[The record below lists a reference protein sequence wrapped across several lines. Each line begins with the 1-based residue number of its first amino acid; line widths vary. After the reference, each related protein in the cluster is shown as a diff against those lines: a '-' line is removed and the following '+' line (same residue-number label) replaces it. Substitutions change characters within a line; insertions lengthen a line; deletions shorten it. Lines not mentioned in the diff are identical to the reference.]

1 MSISTDPI
9 TGINGACDVRSAI
22 CADDNQGCALSS
34 GRTSDAEKTTVAYNA
49 DGSLTVI
56 NALGK
61 SATYRFQTIQGVRWV
76 AAMEDK
82 NSTSCPIRNFTFIYD
97 NQGRQLS
104 KAVIADRYCKNGSD
118 HKLGLHGDVE
128 MLFSLARLNAVAL
141 AVLSLLCLAFS
152 SAARADYQWFI
163 NESPK
168 FTGSSPAAACAALVP
183 HASPW
188 PTYQYRYDSYFIIR
202 IIETQFDCYLRFRYS
217 DGQQVAT
224 RPHPINVIRGVGSC
238 DLPKVYDDQTGE
250 CKAPENVN
258 VGQVCQEQSDPS
270 DSNPLLVQ
278 VDGSCKKLSQS
289 PMNKG
294 IPHTS
299 SCTET
304 NSLAGNPI
312 NFATG
317 NKLQIETDLGQIKN
331 SDLEITRHFN
341 SVDGLWRHNYSKEL
355 HIGNAILVLTDND
368 GAESYFKITGELA
381 TPINGY
387 ERFLKKDNNT
397 WTLYNNDNSSDTFNN
412 AGRVSAHRSANFSY
426 DITYSNDFIEVS
438 DKSGFKIAIT
448 EDAQKQPLK
457 ITTPDTTFTYNYN
470 DTSRLVSV
478 IKTANGIQS
487 KRTYLYG
494 VETDPNLLTGITD
507 ERGIRYAT
515 WTYDDQGR
523 AISSEHAG
531 GAERT
536 LVSYNTD
543 GSSTVT
549 NALGKRTT
557 YRFQT
562 IQGIRRIT
570 AIEGEPSANCP
581 YSNSSFTY
589 DDRGLMKTR
598 TDNKGNVTTF
608 DYNDRGLEV
617 SRTEAYGTPQ
627 ARTVTTTWHPTLLLP
642 ATITEPDRITNYS
655 YDAQGRVLSRQTS
668 SL

>member
-1 MSISTDPI
+1 MSISPNPI
-9 TGINGACDVRSAI
+9 TCIDEKCGVRSAI

-34 GRTSDAEKTTVAYNA
+34 EHIGSVEKTTVAYNA
-49 DGSLTVI
+49 DNSSTVTEPDRI
-56 NALGK
+56 TTC
-61 SATYRFQTIQGVRWV
+61 TYNKQGCQLAK
-76 AAMEDK
+76 AA
-82 NSTSCPIRNFTFIYD
+82 
-97 NQGRQLS
+97 
-104 KAVIADRYCKNGSD
+104 IADRYCKDGGD
-118 HKLGLHGDVE
+118 HRFLVREDVA
-128 MLFSLARLNAVAL
+128 MPLKFARLLVA
-141 AVLSLLCLAFS
+141 LSLLVWGQFS
-152 SAARADYQWFI
+152 FAEDYYWQLINNSIIYKASTPAKVCQAYVSSIGMTHPVAEIWGSGYAAKCSYQTRTDYWVYVEI
-163 NESPK
+163 
-168 FTGSSPAAACAALVP
+168 
-183 HASPW
+183 
-188 PTYQYRYDSYFIIR
+188 
-202 IIETQFDCYLRFRYS
+202 FRQGNTCS
-217 DGQQVAT
+217 
-224 RPHPINVIRGVGSC
+224 
-238 DLPKVYDDQTGE
+238 LPKVYNEQTGE
-250 CKAPENVN
+250 CKAPESVN
-258 VGQVCQEQSDPS
+258 VGQICQESSNLS

-304 NSLAGNPI
+304 NSLAGNLI

-331 SDLEITRHFN
+331 SSLEITRHFN

-355 HIGNAILVLTDND
+355 HIGNTILVLTDND

-387 ERFLKKDNNT
+387 ERFLKKDNDT
-397 WTLYNNDNSSDTFNN
+397 WTLYNNDNSSDTFNS

-426 DITYSNDFIEVS
+426 DTTYSNGFIEVS
-438 DKSGFKIAIT
+438 DKSGFKITIT

-457 ITTPDTTFTYNYN
+457 IATPDTTFTYNYN

-487 KRTYLYG
+487 KRTHLYG

-589 DDRGLMKTR
+589 DDRGLVKTR

-668 SL
+668 LL